1 MKKLLRFSFCSF
13 YQLSDSRIIRL
24 RLDRNIRPVF
34 LLDAKTTKDFLQP
47 CFVARRYLSD
57 YPINLDRII
66 LSVGLSYQLGSDNP
80 ISRIILST
88 WIGLSYLPDSN
99 GSISWGPI
107 KGPFLPQRAKLFPS
121 TFSPLSPTIVDLGKV
136 CPSLDSSYDS
146 CISLRDLREVI

>member
-13 YQLSDSRIIRL
+13 CQFSVSRIIRL

-34 LLDAKTTKDFLQP
+34 LLDVKTTKDFLQP

-80 ISRIILST
+80 VSRIILST

-99 GSISWGPI
+99 GSILWGPI
-107 KGPFLPQRAKLFPS
+107 KGPFLP
-121 TFSPLSPTIVDLGKV
+121 
-136 CPSLDSSYDS
+136 
-146 CISLRDLREVI
+146 